1 MDAPDYAGVRLFGIV
16 CVGGCIQMPNDVYA
30 GLQLTIA
37 IPTCPANRT
46 SAEERDSGRLADVAR
61 YVVGEWLG
69 TESNR
74 RHADFQ
80 EVFSYATIMLEQ
92 PKWDRNSL

>member
-37 IPTCPANRT
+37 IPTCPTNRT

-80 EVFSYATIMLEQ
+80 S
-92 PKWDRNSL
+92 